1 MRYCVA
7 CQRTVRPVKHW
18 SWPAFFL
25 CTLIFI
31 WVAGIWVYSLYY
43 WLFKRPECPICRGK
57 AFLKR
62 PPEAETTTE
71 A

>member
-7 CQRTVRPVKHW
+7 CQRPVRPVKHF
-18 SWPAFFL
+18 SWPAFLLFCL
-25 CTLIFI
+25 TMVGGIF
-31 WVAGIWVYSLYY
+31 YLLYY

-62 PPEAETTTE
+62 PPEAETATE